1 MSAPFLDQT
10 LDRLRLWMR
19 SAPEDAPPPPPA
31 PTRGLVLSGGGAR
44 AAYQAG
50 VLRYLAEAFPEAAF
64 PILTGVSAGAINAA
78 FLANATGSLPAAT
91 QHLAQS
97 WGTLDLDDVFT
108 METGVGFWWKLLR
121 QGASPALDAP
131 LPRGEVRRTHGL
143 ADTTPLCRYLR
154 ARLSADPADGALPG
168 IAANLDAG
176 RLRAV
181 AMLATNYGTGQTVTW
196 VQGRAFEPW
205 ERPNRVSR
213 HTRLTID
220 HIMASTSL
228 PFLFPAVQIDGAWY
242 GDGGIRLAAPLAPAV
257 HLGADRILVIS
268 TRYAR
273 SAREAAQPATHG
285 YPPAAQ
291 ILGTLMNAVFLDAL
305 DQDAFTLERINTLVR
320 ELPHA
325 KRHRMRPIR
334 LLQIRPS
341 VDLGRLAHGFEA
353 TLPGPIRTLAA
364 GLGSGETASPD
375 WLSVLL
381 FQRAYTARLLE
392 VGYEDARRRRDALE
406 AFLDD
411 DAPFDAD
418 DHALDD
424 YGVEASGGSSKK
436 EKRW

>member
-1 MSAPFLDQT
+1 MPAPFLDQT

-19 SAPEDAPPPPPA
+19 PAAEAEGPRRA

-50 VLRYLAEAFPEAAF
+50 VLRYVAEAFPEADF
-64 PILTGVSAGAINAA
+64 PVLTGVSAGAINAA
-78 FLANATGSLPAAT
+78 FLANASGALPAAT

-108 METGVGFWWKLLR
+108 METGMGFWWKLLR
-121 QGASPALDAP
+121 QGASPALGTP
-131 LPRGEVRRTHGL
+131 PPSGEVRRTHGL
-143 ADTTPLCRYLR
+143 ADTTPLWHYLR
-154 ARLSADPADGALPG
+154 ERLGADPEGGGALPG

-181 AMLATNYGTGQTVTW
+181 AMLATDYGTGQTVTW
-196 VQGRAFEPW
+196 VQGRPFEPW

-213 HTRLTID
+213 HTRLTVD

-257 HLGADRILVIS
+257 HLGADRILVVS

-273 SAREAAQPATHG
+273 SREEAARPATHG

-320 ELPHA
+320 ELPAA
-325 KRHRMRPIR
+325 KRHRMRPVR

-364 GLGSGETASPD
+364 SLGSGETASPD

-381 FQRAYTARLLE
+381 FQHAYTARLLE
-392 VGYEDARRRRDALE
+392 VGYGDARRQRDALE

-411 DAPFDAD
+411 DAPFDPD
-418 DHALDD
+418 DASLDD
-424 YGVEASGGSSKK
+424 YGVEASGGSSRK
-436 EKRW
+436 ENRW